1 MSLLEKASLIC
12 TPNAY
17 KTSKLYS
24 VVPNTTLGDM
34 NVVRA
39 TTATRVN
46 SSGLI
51 ESVGLNIPR
60 IDYTNGS
67 CPSLLVEP
75 QRTNLWTG
83 SEDLNSLNL
92 KVNVTVSSN
101 TTTSPDGYINADKLQ
116 ETSANG
122 NHFIYGSKFSVTSGT
137 AYTMSFF
144 AKQGERRYLVFQG
157 DAQAGLLGNSSVYD
171 LQTGTVY
178 FNANT
183 TNTITSYGNG
193 WYRITVTT
201 TATGT
206 STAYPFFAINQSASN
221 SFQSYAG
228 TTGNGFF
235 LYGFQA
241 EVGSYATSYI
251 PTVASTVTRNADVIS
266 KTGISSLIG
275 QTEGTIFFDGIVNNI
290 QNSATNILNT
300 NKEPL
305 TISTFALGKIKATN
319 KFRFDLFLGN
329 GTYTTITLDSTN
341 TFTNGNR
348 TKVAIR
354 YKSGDFAMY
363 VNGNLEATSSSTFTS
378 NGSKSELF
386 LNDSVTYFF
395 FQESISYNSAQ
406 LYKTGLSNSELA
418 QLTTI

>member
-1 MSLLEKASLIC
+1 MSLLEKASLIV

-34 NVVRA
+34 DVVRG
-39 TTATRVN
+39 TTKTRTN
-46 SSGLI
+46 STGVI
-51 ESVGLNIPR
+51 ENVAINVPS

-67 CPSLLVEP
+67 CPSILVEP

-241 EVGSYATSYI
+241 ELGSYATSYI

-275 QTEGTIFFDGIVNNI
+275 QTEGTVFVEVDIKNTLANRIPIVISSANPGTSTSEGYFYINPSGNLVFEFYTAGIAQCFISAGAVQVGVQKLAFVYKNND
-290 QNSATNILNT
+290 
-300 NKEPL
+300 
-305 TISTFALGKIKATN
+305 FAFYRNGVQVGVDTGGTVVSGLD
-319 KFRFDLFLGN
+319 RLFLGC
-329 GTYTTITLDSTN
+329 
-341 TFTNGNR
+341 FTN
-348 TKVAIR
+348 
-354 YKSGDFAMY
+354 
-363 VNGNLEATSSSTFTS
+363 NL
-378 NGSKSELF
+378 LQ
-386 LNDSVTYFF
+386 LNDR
-395 FQESISYNSAQ
+395 INSAQ
-406 LYKTGLSNSELA
+406 IYKTRLTNDELV
-418 QLTTI
+418 QLTTL